1 MSKIRRRTEEIRNF
15 VLDNVEKYPA
25 DIAVKTGEQFNITR
39 QAVNKHLLRMV
50 EEDCLTIEGKTR
62 SRVYK
67 LKVET
72 ATRFFV
78 KLEEGIEE
86 DVVWRER
93 LHPLFGKLP
102 DNIRDIWHF
111 SFTEMFNNA
120 IDHSDGT
127 DVLIELEQDSRGTRM
142 WIIDNG
148 VGIFKKIQRE
158 LDLLHEREA
167 VLELA
172 KGKFTT
178 DPARHSGQG
187 IFFTSRM
194 MDEFYI
200 ISGEVIFT
208 HSQLAPDDW
217 VLENDNP
224 MGQSTS
230 VVMKLN
236 NHTARQ
242 INSVFNEYSTDGDFG
257 FTKTVVPV
265 RLAQHGDEMLVS
277 RSQAKRVITRFE
289 KFKVIL
295 LDFNEVNSIGQAFA
309 DEIFRV
315 FANNFPEI
323 ELKTINESEDVKK
336 MIRRARVESNP

>member
-1 MSKIRRRTEEIRNF
+1 MSNIRRRSEEIRNF

-25 DIAVKTGEQFNITR
+25 DIATKTGLQFSITR

-50 EEDCLTIEGKTR
+50 EEDCLSVEGKTK

-67 LKVET
+67 LKPET
-72 ATRFFV
+72 AVQFLV
-78 KLEEGIEE
+78 ELEKGIEE

-93 LHPLFGKLP
+93 LLPLFGKLP

-127 DVLIELEQDSRGTRM
+127 TVLLRLEQDSRGTRM
-142 WIIDNG
+142 WIVDNG

-158 LDLLHEREA
+158 LNLLHEREA

-194 MDEFYI
+194 VDEFYI

-217 VLENDNP
+217 VIENDNP
-224 MGQSTS
+224 SERRTS

-295 LDFNEVNSIGQAFA
+295 LDFKEVKFIGQAFA

-315 FANNFPEI
+315 FANSFPEI
-323 ELKTINESEDVKK
+323 ELKTINESEDVKN
-336 MIRRARVESNP
+336 MIKRARVESNP